1 MYGGGSRWGN
11 AMVFG
16 SFQTVRVFF
25 LVMVVPNGALGKFCD
40 CAVTCLE
47 TTLVATGFIK
57 ISDIWFDHGDMVIW
71 FHQIIFLCYNKTN

>member
-1 MYGGGSRWGN
+1 MGQCNGVWEFSDSEG
-11 AMVFG
+11 VFL
-16 SFQTVRVFF
+16 VM
-25 LVMVVPNGALGKFCD
+25 VMVVPNGALGKFCD

>member
-1 MYGGGSRWGN
+1 MEGGSGWLGQCN
-11 AMVFG
+11 GVW
-16 SFQTVRVFF
+16 SFQTVMVFCDGDGGS
-25 LVMVVPNGALGKFCD
+25 NGVLGKFCD
-40 CAVTCLE
+40 CVVTCVE